1 VRRRVPPRAH
11 LNGARTTRLLTVGIV
26 AAGLL
31 FVASVGWS
39 TWRTRDDIDRNQQ
52 ALTALCVLRADQ
64 DKRIES
70 AEQFLRDYPKGIPGI
85 PIAVIQ
91 SSLANSRRTRKAL
104 DNLDCKEEP

>member
-1 VRRRVPPRAH
+1 MRRRTPPRAH
-11 LNGARTTRLLTVGIV
+11 LNGARTTRLLVFGLI
-26 AAGLL
+26 AAGLV
-31 FVASVGWS
+31 FVLATGW
-39 TWRTRDDIDRNQQ
+39 TAWRTRGDIDRNEQ

-70 AEQFLRDYPKGIPGI
+70 SEQFLRDYPKGIPGI